1 MIPLAIFTGFGTAAI
16 FIKSRNISIRIKELL
31 EIENEY
37 YKLLEN
43 KNNCPNH
50 SKV

>member
-16 FIKSRNISIRIKELL
+16 FIKGRKINTRIKELL

-37 YKLLEN
+37 YKLLEKTN
-43 KNNCPNH
+43 T
-50 SKV
+50 SL